1 MPNRD
6 ELHRLVDSLP
16 EEALAPVERALRRY
30 QIWPPEV
37 PPDAMRLQER
47 VKDLLAERTAGRPSC
62 VYFSSYRVS
71 SNGEGDWTAHARGS
85 TNDSTL
91 VSIEIRG
98 FHGHDVQIERQL
110 SVSEEKGKLTY
121 AFSIKGPDGKEDRR
135 EFEFDVGEA

>member
-37 PPDAMRLQER
+37 PPDAMRLQQR
-47 VKDLLAERTAGRPSC
+47 VKDLLAKRTAGRPSGI
-62 VYFSSYRVS
+62 YGSSYCVR
-71 SNGEGDWTAHARGS
+71 SNGEGDWSAHVRGS
-85 TNDSTL
+85 TNDSTV

-98 FHGHDVQIERQL
+98 FRGHEVQTERQL
-110 SVSEEKGKLTY
+110 SFSEEKGKLTY

-135 EFEFDVGEA
+135 EFEFGVGEA